1 MLPQKSGWKE
11 ITNQRFKFKTSN
23 TKDQLNEE
31 LVPGESHQDLQSLAK
46 LKTEKKK
53 IQTMK
58 FEMKR
63 ETLYQTLRKFRES

>member
-46 LKTEKKK
+46 LKTEKKRFK
-53 IQTMK
+53 
-58 FEMKR
+58 
-63 ETLYQTLRKFRES
+63 L